1 MNHIAVSFGRHER
14 YSAIEIG
21 SESLPGFIDEIRAA
35 ERVCLNVTSPFKE
48 EVIPFLDSI
57 SGDAADAVAVNII
70 IGGSGEL
77 SGYNA
82 DISGFLAPA
91 KFLGEIKARNEA
103 NGVPPL
109 AMILGSGG
117 AAVAMAIGLQRAWG
131 SGRLVFM
138 ARDRDRLQRKIAHLR
153 KLFEGSEMEFLAAW
167 SSDDAREMVFRRKQ
181 NVKLLL
187 NATPIGQWP
196 DAGND
201 PFESFGMCDDEL
213 NNFDYYYDAVYNPP
227 RTAAMK
233 HMLDAGCAKVIGGI
247 DWFCRQAV
255 LSAEMFFGRRPS
267 EDEVR
272 RFVESELKRA

>member
-1 MNHIAVSFGRHER
+1 MNHIAVGFGRDER
-14 YSAIEIG
+14 FSAIELDP
-21 SESLPGFIDEIRAA
+21 ESLPGFIDDLRAA

-48 EVIPFLDSI
+48 EIILMLDNL
-57 SGDAADAVAVNII
+57 SGDAADARAVNIV
-70 IGGSGEL
+70 IGDSGEL

-82 DISGFLAPA
+82 DINGFLAPA
-91 KFLGEIKARNEA
+91 KFLGEIKSRNDA
-103 NGVPPL
+103 NGVPPI

-117 AAVAMAIGLQRAWG
+117 AATAMAIGLQRAWG

-138 ARDRDRLQRKIAHLR
+138 ARDRERLQGKITRLR
-153 KLFEGSEMEFLAAW
+153 ELFEGSEMEFLAAW
-167 SSDDAREMVFRRKQ
+167 SPDDAREMVFRRKQ

-196 DAGND
+196 DAGSD
-201 PFESFGMCDDEL
+201 PFETFGMCDDEL

-227 RTAAMK
+227 RTAGMK
-233 HMLDAGCAKVIGGI
+233 HMLNAGCANVIGGI